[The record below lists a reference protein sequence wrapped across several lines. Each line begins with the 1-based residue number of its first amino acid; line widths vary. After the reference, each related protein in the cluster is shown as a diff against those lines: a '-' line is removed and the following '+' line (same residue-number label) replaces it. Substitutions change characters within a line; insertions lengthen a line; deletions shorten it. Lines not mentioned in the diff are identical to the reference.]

1 VTTDQ
6 RGPGLGS
13 DAGSRGKPPQDQR
26 ALLTAVLAVLR
37 PASTLE
43 VGCSD
48 DHGVGTQA
56 DDAVQAELTVCLDAL
71 TRQADFAGY
80 DHFVGR
86 LLRSSTFALLIS
98 GYEHPEHSV
107 QATPPAAHFHEP
119 LSATLLRHDPGAEI
133 YPLRDEA
140 GITTCLVLKA
150 PPHRHGNDFG
160 AETLRELVWRHPN
173 PLRLAEI
180 RLCAWKSTGFYPN
193 LAARL
198 WEYPVV
204 AGLLADLLPAGSR
217 IVDIGA
223 GVTPLVPYLTALG
236 YSIDT
241 VDPSPIHRLWPPQ
254 PDWSEW
260 DFLDYA
266 AAGLARRS
274 WNCTLD
280 QLPRSST
287 FAGAYSVSV
296 IEHLPAAE
304 RRALFGEIRKR
315 LRPAGIAILTV
326 DLVRGSDVLWNRS
339 RGLEVEPPAVHGTLQ
354 TLVSEVSAAGF
365 ELVKVES
372 LRNWGR
378 RAVVDTCLVVA
389 RRKAGRA
396 AWWPPRS
403 LRRWVTAFNS
413 NRGAHGGAGRDPH
426 LRFSS
431 GI

>member
-1 VTTDQ
+1 LDFRTVTTDQ
-6 RGPGLGS
+6 RGPILGS
-13 DAGSRGKPPQDQR
+13 DAGSRGEPPEGKR
-26 ALLTAVLAVLR
+26 ALLPALLAVLR

-43 VGCSD
+43 VGCGD
-48 DHGVGTQA
+48 DFRVGTLPDHAVEA
-56 DDAVQAELTVCLDAL
+56 DLTVCLDVL
-71 TRQADFAGY
+71 THQADFAGY
-80 DHFVGR
+80 DDLAGR
-86 LLRSSTFALLIS
+86 LLRSSTFALLIA
-98 GYEHPEHSV
+98 GYEHPVRGTSPTV
-107 QATPPAAHFHEP
+107 HFHEP
-119 LSATLLRHDPGAEI
+119 LSATILRHDPEAEL
-133 YPLRDEA
+133 YPLREEA

-150 PPHRHGNDFG
+150 PLHRHTNDFR

-193 LAARL
+193 HAPRL
-198 WEYPVV
+198 WEYPAV
-204 AGLLADLLPAGSR
+204 ADLMTDLIPPGSR
-217 IVDIGA
+217 IVDVGA

-236 YSIDT
+236 YLIDT
-241 VDPSPIHRLWPPQ
+241 VDPSPIRRVWPPQ

-287 FAGAYSVSV
+287 FDGAYSVSV
-296 IEHLPAAE
+296 IEHLPAAG
-304 RRALFGEIRKR
+304 RRALFGEIRER
-315 LRPAGIAILTV
+315 LRPEGIAILTV
-326 DLVRGSDVLWNRS
+326 DLVRGSDVLWNQN

-389 RRKAGRA
+389 RSK
-396 AWWPPRS
+396 
-403 LRRWVTAFNS
+403 
-413 NRGAHGGAGRDPH
+413 
-426 LRFSS
+426 
-431 GI
+431 